1 MIWSENLETAVIPDP
16 ITVTPD
22 TPLDQVIELITHT
35 RSICYPTSPEFNL
48 LENAKTEG
56 RGSCVIIVDNNSNNR
71 PIGIVTERNIIHWI
85 ATGKNTTGVNVAE
98 VMSQPF
104 VTLQYLEPQDIFSVI
119 EQFHRNSIR
128 HIPVV
133 NQDKLVGLIT
143 YDTIISS
150 IEPANLLRFRS
161 RF

>member
-98 VMSQPF
+98 VMSQPV

-150 IEPANLLRFRS
+150 IEPANLLRF
-161 RF
+161 